1 MNEVKG
7 AVRED
12 ERQVISP
19 VRIIILDCGE
29 PGCGT
34 RCFDQL
40 AILIPQW
47 FQPEVFCVN
56 TITNLERVDES
67 FSPNLVI
74 LRISCSKNDSGL
86 LLAKIRRRWAP
97 VPIFCFYCDKEV
109 THHKIVHALRNGVA
123 DYVCCPLRDI
133 DLIPR
138 LRRLLPTDNEALAL
152 SYRLEEESGQ
162 FRHDSLV
169 GTSACFLQK
178 VNQIPKLAHS
188 DATLLIT
195 GETGT
200 GKELF
205 AQAIHYHSHRK
216 SKPFI
221 PVNCSALPDQLFENE
236 LFGHESGAYT
246 HANTAQTG
254 LVTEAEG
261 GTLFLDEIDSL
272 TPSAQAKLLRFL
284 QNGEFRPLGSPK
296 SHKAD
301 IRIIAAT
308 NADLRERVGIKQ
320 FREDLYYR
328 LNVLALIVP
337 PLRNRREDIPLL
349 VMHLLKR
356 NERGFS
362 KSGVR
367 CSSASIDKLM
377 RYNWPGNVREL
388 EGVIQR
394 AVTFAT
400 GPSLEPE
407 DFDLPVQE
415 EPSGQGEGMRSAKFQ
430 VVGNFERTYLI
441 NLLARSHGNVSQ
453 AAKTAGKERRTF
465 QRLMRKHGLNG
476 NNFRHPQ

>member
-1 MNEVKG
+1 M
-7 AVRED
+7 
-12 ERQVISP
+12 ISP
-19 VRIIILDCGE
+19 VRILILEFGE
-29 PGCGT
+29 PGCEV
-34 RCFDQL
+34 RCCDQL

-47 FQPEVFCVN
+47 FQPEAICVN
-56 TITNLERVDES
+56 TLSNLERVDES
-67 FSPNLVI
+67 YSPDLVI
-74 LRISCSKNDSGL
+74 LRISCSKNDFAL
-86 LLAKIRRRWAP
+86 LLDKIRRRWAP
-97 VPIFCFYCDKEV
+97 VPILGFYCYKEV
-109 THHKIVHALRNGVA
+109 SHHKIVHALRNGVD
-123 DYVCCPLRDI
+123 DYACCPLRDI

-152 SYRLEEESGQ
+152 SYQLEEGPGQ
-162 FRHDSLV
+162 FRHNSLV

-178 VNQIPKLAHS
+178 VNQIPRLAHS
-188 DATLLIT
+188 DATLLIM

-221 PVNCSALPDQLFENE
+221 PVNCSALPDELFENE
-236 LFGHESGAYT
+236 LFGHVRGAYT

-272 TPSAQAKLLRFL
+272 TPPSQAKLLRFL

-296 SHKAD
+296 CHKAD

-308 NADLRERVGIKQ
+308 NADLRERVGAKQ

-328 LNVLALIVP
+328 LNVLALTVP
-337 PLRNRREDIPLL
+337 PLHSRTEDIPLL

-356 NERGFS
+356 YERGIS

-367 CSSASIDKLM
+367 CSNASIDKLM
-377 RYNWPGNVREL
+377 RYHWPGNVREL

>member
-1 MNEVKG
+1 M
-7 AVRED
+7 
-12 ERQVISP
+12 SSS
-19 VRIIILDCGE
+19 VRITILDCGE
-29 PGCGT
+29 PGCDVQ
-34 RCFDQL
+34 CCDQL
-40 AILIPQW
+40 TNSIPQW
-47 FQPEVFCVN
+47 FQSDQICINAISNPEC
-56 TITNLERVDES
+56 IDES
-67 FSPNLVI
+67 YPPDLLI
-74 LRISCSKNDSGL
+74 LRIISSQSDFAL
-86 LLAKIRRRWAP
+86 LLDRIRRRWAT
-97 VPIFCFYCDKEV
+97 VPIFGFCCFKEV
-109 THHKIVHALRNGVA
+109 SHRKIADALRNGVD
-123 DYVCCPLRDI
+123 DYACCPLRDI

-138 LRRLLPTDNEALAL
+138 LRRLLPTETEVFAL
-152 SYRLEEESGQ
+152 SSQLEEESGQ
-162 FRHDSLV
+162 FRHNSLV

-178 VNQIPKLAHS
+178 VNQIPRLAHS
-188 DATLLIT
+188 DATLLIM

-221 PVNCSALPDQLFENE
+221 PVNCSALPDELFENE
-236 LFGHESGAYT
+236 LFGHVRGAYT

-296 SHKAD
+296 GHKAD

-308 NADLRERVGIKQ
+308 NADMRERVGAKQ

-328 LNVLALIVP
+328 LNVLAITVP
-337 PLRNRREDIPLL
+337 PLHSRTEDIPLL

-356 NERGFS
+356 YEKGFS

-367 CSSASIDKLM
+367 CSNASIDKLM

-415 EPSGQGEGMRSAKFQ
+415 EPCGQGEGMRSAKFQ

-476 NNFRHPQ
+476 NNFRHSQ